1 MKQGI
6 KPGEL
11 ILLSSRP
18 GLLMGQL
25 SRKYGE
31 EAMKT
36 IRASRVD
43 YYTQHDPTIWKDNF
57 LSLGLEG
64 EDCVFVNLAAVAGP
78 KVRPRRDSQTLLFA
92 HLSHHLRYVPIVHV
106 HVCHDN
112 LTSIP
117 FISSPLHSSSSYLF
131 LSIANCF
138 FHRWASKTR

>member
-1 MKQGI
+1 MECILKVHQHRMKQGI

-31 EAMKT
+31 EAMRT

-78 KVRPRRDSQTLLFA
+78 KVGS
-92 HLSHHLRYVPIVHV
+92 
-106 HVCHDN
+106 
-112 LTSIP
+112 
-117 FISSPLHSSSSYLF
+117 
-131 LSIANCF
+131 
-138 FHRWASKTR
+138 

>member
-78 KVRPRRDSQTLLFA
+78 KEGIKDAMMDVNYKAPVAAAQAASELKFGHWVQSSTQATRAERAGQVTTP
-92 HLSHHLRYVPIVHV
+92 LSLPVSTI
-106 HVCHDN
+106 
-112 LTSIP
+112 
-117 FISSPLHSSSSYLF
+117 
-131 LSIANCF
+131 
-138 FHRWASKTR
+138 

>member
-78 KVRPRRDSQTLLFA
+78 KVCRDSQNTSI
-92 HLSHHLRYVPIVHV
+92 HTHSSHHLRYVPISTRTRMSRQPYIYSFYFFSTAFLLLLPILVHRQ
-106 HVCHDN
+106 
-112 LTSIP
+112 LLLP
-117 FISSPLHSSSSYLF
+117 
-131 LSIANCF
+131 
-138 FHRWASKTR
+138 